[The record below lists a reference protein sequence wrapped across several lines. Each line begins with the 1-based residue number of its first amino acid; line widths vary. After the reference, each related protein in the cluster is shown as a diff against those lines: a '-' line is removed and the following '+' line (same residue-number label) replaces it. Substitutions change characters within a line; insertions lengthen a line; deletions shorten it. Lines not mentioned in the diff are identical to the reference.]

1 MWPDQPL
8 GVDFIRILFETDWC
22 RRLPAD
28 ALVRGSRCGAESL
41 AGGRRHRCLLDP
53 DHPGEHQCWCQ
64 RRFG

>member
-8 GVDFIRILFETDWC
+8 GVDFIRILF
-22 RRLPAD
+22 
-28 ALVRGSRCGAESL
+28 
-41 AGGRRHRCLLDP
+41 DP